1 MAKSDLKARS
11 APVAKAASSAPKPP
25 AGQREPA
32 ALASP
37 PGDNAAWA
45 EPATPMADA
54 PPPTRKRD
62 SAATRARIL
71 AAAREAFAHEGFAG
85 ARVERIASAS
95 GTNVQ
100 MIYRYFGSKDGL
112 YRAVLEATYR
122 HVRTLE
128 QGLDL
133 TTTPP
138 LEAIRR
144 LVGFTFDYMRETPE
158 FVAIIRNENMA
169 GAAFAREMPE
179 IHLAG
184 RELLSALDDVMT
196 RGVASGVFTSPLP
209 AMDLY
214 LTILAL
220 CITHVAQRETLSVL
234 FGRDLG
240 DPAWLAARRTQV
252 VEMVLGILTSPRAP
266 HGA

>member
-1 MAKSDLKARS
+1 
-11 APVAKAASSAPKPP
+11 
-25 AGQREPA
+25 
-32 ALASP
+32 
-37 PGDNAAWA
+37 
-45 EPATPMADA
+45 MADA
-54 PPPTRKRD
+54 TPLPRKRD
-62 SAATRARIL
+62 AAATRARIL
-71 AAAREAFAHEGFAG
+71 SAAREAFAHEGFAG

-100 MIYRYFGSKDGL
+100 MIYRYFGNKDGL

-133 TTTPP
+133 TSTPP
-138 LEAIRR
+138 LEAIER
-144 LVGFTFDYMRETPE
+144 LVGFTFDYMKETPE

-169 GAAFAREMPE
+169 GAAFARDMPE
-179 IHLAG
+179 IHMAG
-184 RELLSALDDVMT
+184 RELLSALEDVMT
-196 RGVASGVFTSPLP
+196 RGMASGVFTSRQP

-240 DPAWLAARRTQV
+240 DATWLSARRAQV
-252 VEMVLGILTSPRAP
+252 VNMVTGLLTHPRLP
-266 HGA
+266 G

>member
-1 MAKSDLKARS
+1 MAKTDLKARS
-11 APVAKAASSAPKPP
+11 TTIARSALPEPESPAPRTNTPDLSAA
-25 AGQREPA
+25 AGRNTALMEPV
-32 ALASP
+32 LS
-37 PGDNAAWA
+37 
-45 EPATPMADA
+45 MADA
-54 PPPTRKRD
+54 APPTRKRD

-71 AAAREAFAHEGFAG
+71 AAARDAFAHEGFAG

-100 MIYRYFGSKDGL
+100 MIYRYFGNKDGL

-138 LEAIRR
+138 LDAIER
-144 LVGFTFDYMRETPE
+144 LVCFTFDYMRETPE

-169 GAAFAREMPE
+169 GAAFARDMPE
-179 IHLAG
+179 IQSAG
-184 RELLSALDDVMT
+184 RELLTALDDVMT
-196 RGVASGVFTSPLP
+196 RGVASGVFTSRLP
-209 AMDLY
+209 AVDLY

-234 FGRDLG
+234 FGQDLG
-240 DPAWLAARRTQV
+240 DPEWLATRREQV
-252 VEMVLGILTSPRAP
+252 VDMVTGLLTSARPPARA
-266 HGA
+266 